1 MLERYNDPTGGPQG
15 AISQANLGL
24 TLSDLNLRIND
35 ALSAA
40 IARASVHQ
48 GRGIGCLLRRGCLMR
63 AYAPISSY
71 LLAIAFFALDI
82 LRTMHLTPFMQICSL
97 LPPSRFK
104 PLFSA
109 SYLRS

>member
-40 IARASVHQ
+40 IARAPVHK
-48 GRGIGCLLRRGCLMR
+48 GRGIG
-63 AYAPISSY
+63 
-71 LLAIAFFALDI
+71 
-82 LRTMHLTPFMQICSL
+82 
-97 LPPSRFK
+97 
-104 PLFSA
+104 
-109 SYLRS
+109 